1 VKHDFVATTKAR
13 SMLMIL
19 IATCKETL
27 LALEATGNV
36 LDIDMTPDLGQMI
49 QRSENELSV
58 LTNRL
63 NGARG

>member
-1 VKHDFVATTKAR
+1 VNDDFVAITKAR

-19 IATCKETL
+19 IATCKDTL

-36 LDIDMTPDLGQMI
+36 LDTDMTGDLRQMI
-49 QRSENELSV
+49 ERSENDLSA